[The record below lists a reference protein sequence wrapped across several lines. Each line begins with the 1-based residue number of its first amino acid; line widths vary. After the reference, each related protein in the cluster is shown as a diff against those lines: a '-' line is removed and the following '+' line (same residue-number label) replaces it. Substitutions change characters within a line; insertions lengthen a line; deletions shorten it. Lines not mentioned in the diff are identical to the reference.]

1 MLPFRCFGVPLKLS
15 FITSCFFL
23 TISLMIKAPLERKP
37 KRQWKLKSPY
47 RPDSPQ
53 RVDPEMDE
61 AMQVCS
67 RYVQEIYIALT
78 ASQYTQYTCFCLQ
91 VNPKSL
97 DFDGENEETL
107 DEPWEQNIRL
117 REDDS
122 DDDDPTWWM
131 RSDSHDQQACYKK
144 NILPMTIS

>member
-1 MLPFRCFGVPLKLS
+1 ML
-15 FITSCFFL
+15 
-23 TISLMIKAPLERKP
+23 
-37 KRQWKLKSPY
+37 
-47 RPDSPQ
+47 
-53 RVDPEMDE
+53 
-61 AMQVCS
+61 
-67 RYVQEIYIALT
+67 
-78 ASQYTQYTCFCLQ
+78 CLQ

-107 DEPWEQNIRL
+107 DEPWERNIRL

-144 NILPMTIS
+144 AYFQ